1 MTDITLLDG
10 GLGQQLVHRTPNAP
24 TNLWSTQVMIDHPGL
39 VEAVHRDFFDAGATI
54 ATANTYTLHA
64 DRLIDTR
71 FADEQEP
78 LIAAALNAA
87 LSARNA
93 PNHRVAGSIGPLIA
107 SFRPDT
113 HPDLPTAVPLY
124 ADLAKRLAPK
134 VDLIICETVASL
146 MHAEA
151 VLAGARQTNL
161 PVWLSVT
168 LDDEDGRKLRSGE
181 QVSTLAHLMPDAW
194 LANCSVPEAMSAGLD
209 VLATFGKPYGA
220 YANGFTEITK
230 DFLKAKATV
239 DALSARKDITP
250 ETYADTVLQWVD
262 QGATIVGGCCEIGP
276 DHIREIARRLNAAGH
291 AIV

>member
-10 GLGQQLVHRTPNAP
+10 GLGQELVHRTPNAP
-24 TNLWSTQVMIDHPGL
+24 TNLWSTQVMIDHPEL

-64 DRLIDTR
+64 DRLVETP
-71 FADEQEP
+71 FADHRDT

-87 LSARNA
+87 LIARNA

-107 SFRPDT
+107 SFRPDA

-134 VDLIICETVASL
+134 VDLILCETVASL

-181 QVSTLAHLMPDAW
+181 PVTVLAHLTPDAW
-194 LANCSVPEAMSAGLD
+194 LANCSAPRRCPQASTSWQHSAIHT
-209 VLATFGKPYGA
+209 APMPTA
-220 YANGFTEITK
+220 
-230 DFLKAKATV
+230 
-239 DALSARKDITP
+239 S
-250 ETYADTVLQWVD
+250 Q
-262 QGATIVGGCCEIGP
+262 
-276 DHIREIARRLNAAGH
+276 RLPR
-291 AIV
+291 IS